1 VLTSLTES
9 AFSTWLLQ
17 SESIWGYPTVL
28 TLHTF
33 AMMVLAGVAVV
44 VDLRLLGSGPDI
56 PLASMDRMFRVFWV
70 AFAISAVTGSMLFV
84 AAAETRGV
92 QALFWTKLAL
102 VAAGLVIT
110 MMIRRGYFRG
120 DVEVLAIG
128 AGAKGLAV
136 VSLAVWTAAIA
147 AGRFLAYFA

>member
-9 AFSTWLLQ
+9 AFSIWLLQ

-70 AFAISAVTGSMLFV
+70 AFAISAVTGTMLFV

-120 DVEVLAIG
+120 DVEVVTIG
-128 AGAKGLAV
+128 AGARGLAV